1 MPFDGPPVMDPPQ
14 QFSLIA
20 GSGVEVRFVSI
31 TAPTTTHNPTRY
43 WYMGREAVATAAA
56 VLTKARDL
64 ISEERRWCK
73 GTLARGWLDVP
84 VPIHSRFARRF
95 CAIGAIYRAGRDLGL
110 PVNDACSALERQ
122 TVRTIPYWN
131 DGRRRTHAEVIAAFD
146 AAIATLNVNTHFVA

>member
-1 MPFDGPPVMDPPQ
+1 MPFDCTPVIDPPK

-20 GSGVEVRFVSI
+20 GSGVEVRFGSV
-31 TAPTTTHNPTRY
+31 TAPTTADSLTRY
-43 WYMGREAVATAAA
+43 WYMSGEAVATATA
-56 VLTKARDL
+56 VLSKARDL

-73 GTLARGWLDVP
+73 ATLARGWLDVP
-84 VPIHSRFARRF
+84 VPIYSRFARRF

-110 PVNDACSALERQ
+110 PVNDACSALEGQ

-146 AAIATLNVNTHFVA
+146 AAIVALL

>member
-1 MPFDGPPVMDPPQ
+1 MPFDCTPVIDPPKQ
-14 QFSLIA
+14 CSVI
-20 GSGVEVRFVSI
+20 GGNGVEIRI
-31 TAPTTTHNPTRY
+31 LCLAAPTKSSPIPN
-43 WYMGREAVATAAA
+43 WYLRREAVDTATA
-56 VLTKARDL
+56 VLTRAREI
-64 ISEERRWCK
+64 ISDERRWCK

-110 PVNDACSALERQ
+110 PVNDACSALEGQ

>member
-1 MPFDGPPVMDPPQ
+1 MPFDCTPVIDPPK

-31 TAPTTTHNPTRY
+31 TAPTTTHSPTRY
-43 WYMGREAVATAAA
+43 WSMSGEAVATATA
-56 VLTKARDL
+56 VLSKARDL

-110 PVNDACSALERQ
+110 PVDGACSALEWQ

-131 DGRRRTHAEVIAAFD
+131 DGRRRTHAEVVAAFD
-146 AAIATLNVNTHFVA
+146 AAIVALM